1 MSTIGKLFVGIMA
14 LIGAVIL
21 ATGAVEGSSAVIITG
36 CFWLGFSAVVWF
48 IGFRRDKADEANNAT
63 IRKFS
68 EIQSGQR
75 EQETTTY
82 EVIDAVPSTRERR
95 QELME
100 TKRDLLLEEELEDDI
115 QELEER
121 RRSRIL
127 KRGEDRRR
135 LGSG

>member
-1 MSTIGKLFVGIMA
+1 M
-14 LIGAVIL
+14 
-21 ATGAVEGSSAVIITG
+21 
-36 CFWLGFSAVVWF
+36 
-48 IGFRRDKADEANNAT
+48 

-68 EIQSGQR
+68 EIQSGRR

-100 TKRDLLLEEELEDDI
+100 TKRELLIEEELEDEI
-115 QELEER
+115 HELEER
-121 RRSRIL
+121 RRSRML
-127 KRGEDRRR
+127 KRGEARRR

>member
-1 MSTIGKLFVGIMA
+1 MSTIGNLFVGIMA

-21 ATGAVEGSSAVIITG
+21 ATGAVEGSSAAIIAG

-48 IGFRRDKADEANNAT
+48 IGFWRDKADEAKDAM

-68 EIQSGQR
+68 EIQSGRR

-95 QELME
+95 HELME
-100 TKRDLLLEEELEDDI
+100 TKRELLIEEELEDEI
-115 QELEER
+115 HELEER
-121 RRSRIL
+121 RRSRML
-127 KRGEDRRR
+127 KRGEARRR